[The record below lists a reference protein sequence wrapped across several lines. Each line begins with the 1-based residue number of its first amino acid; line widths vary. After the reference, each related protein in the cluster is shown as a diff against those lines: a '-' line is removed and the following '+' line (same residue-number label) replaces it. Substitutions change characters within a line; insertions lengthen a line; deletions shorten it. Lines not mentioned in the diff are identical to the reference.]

1 MAIKI
6 PIVTVFDN
14 KGLKNAQTQ
23 VQKFGAS
30 IKTGLRVAALAGA
43 AAAAVAL
50 VATRFAKMA
59 EEAQVANNRLD
70 QIASSMGIFGKET
83 GAVTDRLKAY
93 ADQNKFV
100 LGVDDEVIKS
110 TQAKL
115 LTFKDLAETADVAG
129 GAFDRATKAAF
140 DLAASGF
147 GSAES
152 NAVKLGRALQDP
164 IKNINALSRAGIQF
178 TDEQKAFVQSLIDS
192 GKQLEAQD
200 FILSSVEARVG
211 GTAAA
216 TATASTKMSIA
227 FGEIGEAIGTAVL
240 PLLESFSNYL
250 VELTP
255 QIESFFADLTDP
267 TTLVGEKWFEMSS
280 SVIAFGDTIADVW
293 GSIDAGGLFTG
304 LLDLIETVMIGL
316 SELTWIAGDAGKTL
330 GLLFS
335 GDFAGAGNQVA
346 SFFTRYNGFVDSLYA
361 KIDNGAKTLAANAQ
375 KRFQGIGGSGA
386 GLGGGGGAGGGKG
399 AGGTGSQSIEQTLKQ
414 EARLASKETKLIG
427 AGLSEGLASK
437 IVGKGGKTA
446 TKVLK
451 DIKKGGAAVAA
462 GLQKTF
468 NKTKAGQKEVAQNA
482 AAAASAAAEAAAQAA
497 QAAAEAAAAQ
507 EAAAQREADALAE
520 RERIF
525 QSFADAVKNT
535 FAGIKNAILGAF
547 DLTQLGGSTNAI
559 TRNMEKLLTRL
570 RSFATNVKDLA
581 AMGLN
586 PSLLQQII
594 SAGPMAGARLAESLV
609 MGGQG
614 GLSAINAGYAEFGSL
629 SSQIAQTGTEAMFG
643 TSSQQSVY
651 NIEVNGG
658 VGSGST
664 IGKAIVDAI
673 KAYERTSGA
682 VWQGA

>member
-14 KGLKNAQTQ
+14 KGLRNAQSQ

-30 IKTGLRVAALAGA
+30 IKTGLKVAALA
-43 AAAAVAL
+43 AAAAVA
-50 VATRFAKMA
+50 VAAVGVKFAKMA

-70 QIASSMGIFGKET
+70 QIAASMGIFGKET

-164 IKNINALSRAGIQF
+164 IKNINALSRAGVQF
-178 TDEQKAFVQSLIDS
+178 SDSEKAFIQSLIDS
-192 GKQLEAQD
+192 NKQLEAQD
-200 FILSSVEARVG
+200 YILSAVEAKVG
-211 GTAAA
+211 GTAEA

-240 PLLESFSNYL
+240 PMLESFSDYL
-250 VELTP
+250 VEITP
-255 QIESFFADLTDP
+255 QVESFFADLTDP
-267 TTLVGEKWFEMSS
+267 TTEVGEAWFEMSA
-280 SVIAFGDTIADVW
+280 SVMAFGDTIANVW
-293 GSIDAGGLFTG
+293 GQIDSTGIFTNI
-304 LLDLIETVMIGL
+304 LKLVETVMVGL
-316 SELTWIAGDAGKTL
+316 SQLVWVAGDAGLTL
-330 GLLFS
+330 GKLFS
-335 GDFAGAGNQVA
+335 GDFAGAGAQVG
-346 SFFTRYNGFVDSLYA
+346 SFFTRYNSFVDQLYA

-375 KRFQGIGGSGA
+375 KRFEGIGGT
-386 GLGGGGGAGGGKG
+386 GLDGKGGGGGGGKG
-399 AGGTGSQSIEQTLKQ
+399 TTPTKPVGIEATLKQ
-414 EARLASKETKLIG
+414 EAKLASQETKLI
-427 AGLSEGLASK
+427 ASNLSEALASK
-437 IVGKGGKTA
+437 IVGKGSKTA

-462 GLQKTF
+462 GLQNTF
-468 NKTKAGQKEVAQNA
+468 NKTKAGQRELKQLADSLKETEQAV
-482 AAAASAAAEAAAQAA
+482 AEAPVDEALQA
-497 QAAAEAAAAQ
+497 
-507 EAAAQREADALAE
+507 
-520 RERIF
+520 RERAY
-525 QSFADAVKNT
+525 QSFADSVKST
-535 FAGIKNAILGAF
+535 FGSIKESILGAF

-559 TRNMEKLLTRL
+559 TRNMDKLLVRL
-570 RSFATNVKDLA
+570 RAFATNVSQLSS
-581 AMGLN
+581 MGLN
-586 PSLLQQII
+586 PTLLQQVI

-609 MGGQG
+609 MGGTG
-614 GLSAINAGYAEFGSL
+614 ALAAINAGYNEFGTL
-629 SSQIAQTGTEAMFG
+629 SGQIAQTGTEAMFSTG
-643 TSSQQSVY
+643 TQQSIY
-651 NIEVNGG
+651 NISVDGG

-682 VWQGA
+682 VFQGA

>member
-14 KGLKNAQTQ
+14 KGLRNAQTQ
-23 VQKFGAS
+23 VQKFGAA
-30 IKTGLRVAALAGA
+30 IKTGLKVAALAAA
-43 AAAAVAL
+43 AAAAVAV
-50 VATRFAKMA
+50 VATKFAKMA
-59 EEAQVANNRLD
+59 EQAQVANNRLD
-70 QIASSMGIFGKET
+70 QIAHSMGIFGDQT

-115 LTFKDLAETADVAG
+115 LTFKDLAATADVAG

-164 IKNINALSRAGIQF
+164 IKNINALSRAGVQF
-178 TDEQKAFVQSLIDS
+178 SESEKAFIQSLIDS
-192 GKQLEAQD
+192 NKQLEAQEY
-200 FILSSVEARVG
+200 ILSAVEAKVG
-211 GTAAA
+211 GTAEA
-216 TATASTKMSIA
+216 TVTASTKMSIA
-227 FGEIGEAIGTAVL
+227 FGEIGESIGTAVL
-240 PLLESFSNYL
+240 PLFESFANWI
-250 VELTP
+250 VEITP
-255 QIESFFADLTDP
+255 DIQAFFADLTDP
-267 TTLVGEKWFEMSS
+267 TTAVGEKWFEMSATI
-280 SVIAFGDTIADVW
+280 IAFGDTIGEVFGA
-293 GSIDAGGLFTG
+293 IDAAGLFMNLMDG
-304 LLDLIETVMIGL
+304 IETILVGL
-316 SELTWIAGDAGKTL
+316 SQLTWIAGDAGKTL
-330 GLLFS
+330 GMLFS

-361 KIDNGAKTLAANAQ
+361 KIDNGAKTLAANAN
-375 KRFQGIGGSGA
+375 KRFEGIGAAGA
-386 GLGGGGGAGGGKG
+386 GAGTGGGAGGGKG
-399 AGGTGSQSIEQTLKQ
+399 AGGTKTVSIEQTLKQ
-414 EARLASKETKLIG
+414 EAKLAAKETKLIG

-437 IVGKGGKTA
+437 IIGKGPQAA

-468 NKTKAGQKEVAQNA
+468 NKTKAGQKEL
-482 AAAASAAAEAAAQAA
+482 A
-497 QAAAEAAAAQ
+497 QAAAEAAQAAAQAAADAAAAQ
-507 EAAAQREADALAE
+507 EASAQREAEALAE
-520 RERIF
+520 RERVF
-525 QSFADAVKNT
+525 QSFADAVKST
-535 FAGIKNAILGAF
+535 FAGIKDSILGAF
-547 DLTQLGGSTNAI
+547 DLTQLGASTNAI

-581 AMGLN
+581 GMGLN
-586 PSLLQQII
+586 PALLQQII

-629 SSQIAQTGTEAMFG
+629 SSQIAQTGTESLFNTQG
-643 TSSQQSVY
+643 QQNIY

-673 KAYERTSGA
+673 AAYERTSGA
-682 VWQGA
+682 VWQRA

>member
-14 KGLKNAQTQ
+14 KGLRNAQTQ

-43 AAAAVAL
+43 AAAGIAL
-50 VATRFAKMA
+50 VANRFAKMA
-59 EEAQVANNRLD
+59 EEAQIANNRLD

-115 LTFKDLAETADVAG
+115 LTFKDLAATADVAG

-192 GKQLEAQD
+192 GKQLQAQD
-200 FILSSVEARVG
+200 FILSAVEARVG

-216 TATASTKMSIA
+216 TATASKKMSIA
-227 FGEIGEAIGTAVL
+227 FGEIGEAIGSAVL

-255 QIESFFADLTDP
+255 QIEAFFADLTDP
-267 TTLVGEKWFEMSS
+267 TTLVGEKWFEMSA
-280 SVIAFGDTIADVW
+280 SVIAFGDTIAEVW

-304 LLDLIETVMIGL
+304 LLDLIETVMVGL
-316 SELTWIAGDAGKTL
+316 SQLTWIAGDAGKTL

-346 SFFTRYNGFVDSLYA
+346 SFFTRYNSFVDSLYA
-361 KIDNGAKTLAANAQ
+361 KIDNGAKTLADNAQ
-375 KRFQGIGGSGA
+375 KRFQGLGVSGGA
-386 GLGGGGGAGGGKG
+386 IAGGAGGSSKG
-399 AGGTGSQSIEQTLKQ
+399 SGGTRTQSIAATLKQ
-414 EARLASKETKLIG
+414 EAQLASKETKLIG
-427 AGLSEGLASK
+427 AGLSEGLAGK

-468 NKTKAGQKEVAQNA
+468 NKTKAGQKELAQNA
-482 AAAASAAAEAAAQAA
+482 AAASAAAAEAAAQAA

-520 RERIF
+520 RERVF

-535 FAGIKNAILGAF
+535 FGGIKNAILGAF

-581 AMGLN
+581 SMGLN
-586 PSLLQQII
+586 PTLLQQII
-594 SAGPMAGARLAESLV
+594 SAGPMAGAGLAEALV
-609 MGGQG
+609 LGGQG
-614 GLSAINAGYAEFGSL
+614 GLSAINAGYSEFGSL
-629 SSQIAQTGTEAMFG
+629 SSQIAQTGTESLFNAQG
-643 TSSQQSVY
+643 QQNIY

>member
-14 KGLKNAQTQ
+14 KGLRNAQTQ
-23 VQKFGAS
+23 VQKFGAA
-30 IKTGLRVAALAGA
+30 IKTGLKVAALAAA
-43 AAAAVAL
+43 AAAAVAV
-50 VATRFAKMA
+50 VATKFAKMA

-70 QIASSMGIFGKET
+70 QIAHSMGIFGKET

-178 TDEQKAFVQSLIDS
+178 SDSEKAFIQSLIDS
-192 GKQLEAQD
+192 NKQLEAQD
-200 FILSSVEARVG
+200 YILSAVEAKVG
-211 GTAAA
+211 GTAEA

-240 PLLESFSNYL
+240 PLLESFSTYL
-250 VELTP
+250 VEITP
-255 QIESFFADLTDP
+255 QVEAFFADLTDP
-267 TTLVGEKWFEMSS
+267 TTVVGEKWFEMSA
-280 SVIAFGDTIADVW
+280 SVIAFGDTIAEVW

-316 SELTWIAGDAGKTL
+316 SQLIWVAGDAGKTL
-330 GLLFS
+330 GMLFS
-335 GDFAGAGNQVA
+335 GDFGGAGAQVS
-346 SFFTRYNGFVDSLYA
+346 SFFTRYNGFVDNLYA

-375 KRFQGIGGSGA
+375 KRFQGIGAAGA
-386 GLGGGGGAGGGKG
+386 GLGGGGGGGGKG
-399 AGGTGSQSIEQTLKQ
+399 AGATGTQSIEATLKQ
-414 EARLASKETKLIG
+414 EAKLATKETKLIG
-427 AGLSEGLASK
+427 AGLSEGLAGK
-437 IVGKGGKTA
+437 IIGKGGKTA

-468 NKTKAGQKEVAQNA
+468 NKTKAGQKELAQ
-482 AAAASAAAEAAAQAA
+482 SAAAAAQAA
-497 QAAAEAAAAQ
+497 AQASAEAAAAQ
-507 EAAAQREADALAE
+507 EAAAQREAEALAE
-520 RERIF
+520 RERVF
-525 QSFADAVKNT
+525 QSFADAVKST
-535 FAGIKNAILGAF
+535 FAGIKDSILGAF

-581 AMGLN
+581 GMGLN
-586 PSLLQQII
+586 PTLLQQII
-594 SAGPMAGARLAESLV
+594 SAGPMAGARLAQSLV

-629 SSQIAQTGTEAMFG
+629 SSQIAQTGTESLFNAQG
-643 TSSQQSVY
+643 QQSIY

-664 IGKAIVDAI
+664 IGKSIVDAI

>member
-14 KGLKNAQTQ
+14 KGLRNAQSQ

-30 IKTGLRVAALAGA
+30 IKTGLKVAALA
-43 AAAAVAL
+43 AAAAVA
-50 VATRFAKMA
+50 VAAVGVKFAKMA

-70 QIASSMGIFGKET
+70 QIAASMGIFGKET

-164 IKNINALSRAGIQF
+164 IKNINALSRAGVQF
-178 TDEQKAFVQSLIDS
+178 TDSEKAFIQGLIDS
-192 GKQLEAQD
+192 NKQLEAQD
-200 FILSSVEARVG
+200 YILSAVEAKVG
-211 GTAAA
+211 GTAEA

-240 PLLESFSNYL
+240 PMLESFSDYL
-250 VELTP
+250 VEITP
-255 QIESFFADLTDP
+255 QVESFFADLTDP
-267 TTLVGEKWFEMSS
+267 TTEVGEAWFEMSA
-280 SVIAFGDTIADVW
+280 SVMAFGDTIAGVW
-293 GSIDAGGLFTG
+293 GQIDSTGIFTNI
-304 LLDLIETVMIGL
+304 LKAVETIMVGL
-316 SELTWIAGDAGKTL
+316 SQLIWIAGDAGKTL
-330 GLLFS
+330 GMLFS
-335 GDFAGAGNQVA
+335 GDFAGAGAQV
-346 SFFTRYNGFVDSLYA
+346 STFFNRYNGFVDSLYA

-375 KRFQGIGGSGA
+375 KRFEGIGGT
-386 GLGGGGGAGGGKG
+386 GLDGKGGGGGGGGKG
-399 AGGTGSQSIEQTLKQ
+399 TTPTKPVGIEATLKQ
-414 EARLASKETKLIG
+414 EAKLASQETKLI
-427 AGLSEGLASK
+427 ALNLSEALASK
-437 IVGKGGKTA
+437 IVGKGSKTA

-462 GLQKTF
+462 GLQNTF
-468 NKTKAGQKEVAQNA
+468 NKTKAGQRELKQLADSLKETEQAV
-482 AAAASAAAEAAAQAA
+482 AEAPVDEALQA
-497 QAAAEAAAAQ
+497 
-507 EAAAQREADALAE
+507 
-520 RERIF
+520 RERAY
-525 QSFADAVKNT
+525 QSFADSVKST
-535 FAGIKNAILGAF
+535 FGSIKESILGAF

-559 TRNMEKLLTRL
+559 TRNMDKLLVRL
-570 RSFATNVKDLA
+570 RAFATNVSQLSS
-581 AMGLN
+581 MGLN
-586 PSLLQQII
+586 PTLLQQVI

-609 MGGQG
+609 MGGTG
-614 GLSAINAGYAEFGSL
+614 ALAAINAGYNEFGTL
-629 SSQIAQTGTEAMFG
+629 SGQIAQTGTEAMFG
-643 TSSQQSVY
+643 TGTQQSIY
-651 NIEVNGG
+651 NISVDGG

-682 VWQGA
+682 VFQGA

>member
-346 SFFTRYNGFVDSLYA
+346 SFFTRYNSFVDSLYA

-375 KRFQGIGGSGA
+375 KRFQGIGGT
-386 GLGGGGGAGGGKG
+386 GLGVGGGGAGGKG
-399 AGGTGSQSIEQTLKQ
+399 AGGTGTQSIEATLKQ

-427 AGLSEGLASK
+427 AGLSEGLAGK

-468 NKTKAGQKEVAQNA
+468 NKTKAGQRELAQNA
-482 AAAASAAAEAAAQAA
+482 AAASAAAAEAAAQAA

-520 RERIF
+520 RERVF
-525 QSFADAVKNT
+525 QSFADSVKNT

-581 AMGLN
+581 SMGLN
-586 PSLLQQII
+586 PTLLQQII
-594 SAGPMAGARLAESLV
+594 TAGPMAGARLAESLV

-629 SSQIAQTGTEAMFG
+629 SSQIAQTGTESLFNAQG
-643 TSSQQSVY
+643 QQSIY